1 MSSQIR
7 KPGKNIQPPCAR
19 CSQPA
24 SDGLL
29 QSANDNFNS
38 CGTLSNPKLN
48 NLSLFFS
55 DPASSPDTTQ
65 SPITSPTPFPLLLQ
79 APPSDTLLYLPFI
92 ATSSD
97 EIVGESVSAATFFIT
112 PRLIVADMR
121 LFVTGPGLE
130 VTLFLSLPTALG
142 TSIPLSDV
150 VFGTMVNKVDC
161 VSGGNVQPTVVT
173 IPNTTVKGAQF
184 NNVSVNFSNGECQL
198 IRFTIQF
205 API

>member
-1 MSSQIR
+1 MSTQIR
-7 KPGKNIQPPCAR
+7 KPGKNVQPPCAR
-19 CSQPA
+19 CTQPA
-24 SDGLL
+24 TDGLL
-29 QSANDNFNS
+29 QTPNDSFNS
-38 CGTLSNPKLN
+38 CEILRNPKLN

-55 DPASSPDTTQ
+55 DPASQSGTTQ

-79 APPSDTLLYLPFI
+79 APPSDTLMYLPFI

-97 EIVGESVSAATFFIT
+97 EIIGDSVSAATFFIT
-112 PRLIVADMR
+112 PRIIVADMR
-121 LFVTGPGLE
+121 LFVTGPGLN
-130 VTLFLSLPTALG
+130 VTLFLSIPTALG

-161 VSGGNVQPTVVT
+161 VSGGTVQPTVVT
-173 IPNTTVKGAQF
+173 IPNTSVKGVQF
-184 NNVSVNFSNGECQL
+184 NNVSVNFSNGTCQL